1 MKTCCLV
8 WEIPVIEGEH
18 YNPIMNVIYMQK
30 AKKFLNQLNRYF
42 QDENMD
48 WKCVLDHS
56 ACTYNEI
63 FSSEHQAVI
72 FAPEAKTRQ
81 WLYKKDFQKKIKIS
95 DNTTRDLTKGCDC
108 MKKKSISVICAVLV
122 ISGVATVLVLTGNRG
137 NVSNVKRV
145 VGYSALYGEN
155 SIKEAFD
162 VIEKKFAKDFEG
174 CTLTELRYDEDVENR
189 FAEEIEKYHKEN
201 NQ

>member
-48 WKCVLDHS
+48 WKCVLDRS

-63 FSSEHQAVI
+63 FSSENQAVI

-81 WLYKKDFQKKIKIS
+81 WLYKKEIQAV
-95 DNTTRDLTKGCDC
+95 
-108 MKKKSISVICAVLV
+108 SIPKYYL
-122 ISGVATVLVLTGNRG
+122 
-137 NVSNVKRV
+137 
-145 VGYSALYGEN
+145 
-155 SIKEAFD
+155 D
-162 VIEKKFAKDFEG
+162 
-174 CTLTELRYDEDVENR
+174 
-189 FAEEIEKYHKEN
+189 FAEYNEGKLDKIAIFFMNLKSDI
-201 NQ
+201 Q

>member
-42 QDENMD
+42 QDKNMD
-48 WKCVLDHS
+48 WKCVLDRS

-63 FSSEHQAVI
+63 FSSENQAVI

-81 WLYKKDFQKKIKIS
+81 WLYKKEIQDESIPKYYLQVSFF
-95 DNTTRDLTKGCDC
+95 
-108 MKKKSISVICAVLV
+108 KKKCI
-122 ISGVATVLVLTGNRG
+122 
-137 NVSNVKRV
+137 VK
-145 VGYSALYGEN
+145 
-155 SIKEAFD
+155 
-162 VIEKKFAKDFEG
+162 KK
-174 CTLTELRYDEDVENR
+174 L
-189 FAEEIEKYHKEN
+189 
-201 NQ
+201 

>member
-48 WKCVLDHS
+48 WKCVLDRS

-63 FSSEHQAVI
+63 FSSENQAVI

-81 WLYKKDFQKKIKIS
+81 WLYKKEIQDESIPKYYLDFAEYNEGK
-95 DNTTRDLTKGCDC
+95 NRFPCYGA
-108 MKKKSISVICAVLV
+108 MICFE
-122 ISGVATVLVLTGNRG
+122 GRKNYR
-137 NVSNVKRV
+137 
-145 VGYSALYGEN
+145 
-155 SIKEAFD
+155 
-162 VIEKKFAKDFEG
+162 EKKETKVKSRCGTF
-174 CTLTELRYDEDVENR
+174 
-189 FAEEIEKYHKEN
+189 
-201 NQ
+201 

>member
-72 FAPEAKTRQ
+72 FAPEVKTRQ
-81 WLYKKDFQKKIKIS
+81 WLYKKDFQKK
-95 DNTTRDLTKGCDC
+95 D
-108 MKKKSISVICAVLV
+108 
-122 ISGVATVLVLTGNRG
+122 
-137 NVSNVKRV
+137 
-145 VGYSALYGEN
+145 
-155 SIKEAFD
+155 
-162 VIEKKFAKDFEG
+162 KD
-174 CTLTELRYDEDVENR
+174 
-189 FAEEIEKYHKEN
+189 K
-201 NQ
+201 

>member
-42 QDENMD
+42 QNKNMD
-48 WKCVLDHS
+48 WKCVLDRS

-63 FSSEHQAVI
+63 FSGENQAVI

-81 WLYKKDFQKKIKIS
+81 WLYKKVPLS
-95 DNTTRDLTKGCDC
+95 
-108 MKKKSISVICAVLV
+108 CA
-122 ISGVATVLVLTGNRG
+122 SATVHNTLYTCQVLPSKRYRENLFQNREAILPCFRYKTQCYGYFSCLFTCTSGILLSDLWVKYTGIAR
-137 NVSNVKRV
+137 
-145 VGYSALYGEN
+145 
-155 SIKEAFD
+155 
-162 VIEKKFAKDFEG
+162 
-174 CTLTELRYDEDVENR
+174 
-189 FAEEIEKYHKEN
+189 
-201 NQ
+201 

>member
-48 WKCVLDHS
+48 WKCVLDRS

-63 FSSEHQAVI
+63 FSSENRAVI

-81 WLYKKDFQKKIKIS
+81 WLYKKEIQAV
-95 DNTTRDLTKGCDC
+95 
-108 MKKKSISVICAVLV
+108 SIPKYYL
-122 ISGVATVLVLTGNRG
+122 
-137 NVSNVKRV
+137 
-145 VGYSALYGEN
+145 
-155 SIKEAFD
+155 D
-162 VIEKKFAKDFEG
+162 
-174 CTLTELRYDEDVENR
+174 
-189 FAEEIEKYHKEN
+189 FAEYNEGKLDKIAIFFMNLKN
-201 NQ
+201 NV

>member
-42 QDENMD
+42 QEENMD

-81 WLYKKDFQKKIKIS
+81 WLYKKEIQDE
-95 DNTTRDLTKGCDC
+95 
-108 MKKKSISVICAVLV
+108 SIPKYYL
-122 ISGVATVLVLTGNRG
+122 
-137 NVSNVKRV
+137 
-145 VGYSALYGEN
+145 
-155 SIKEAFD
+155 D
-162 VIEKKFAKDFEG
+162 
-174 CTLTELRYDEDVENR
+174 
-189 FAEEIEKYHKEN
+189 FAEYNEGKLDKIAIFFMNLKN
-201 NQ
+201 DIQ

>member
-63 FSSEHQAVI
+63 FPVN
-72 FAPEAKTRQ
+72 
-81 WLYKKDFQKKIKIS
+81 IKQLFLLRKLKQ
-95 DNTTRDLTKGCDC
+95 DNGYI
-108 MKKKSISVICAVLV
+108 KKKFKMKVFQNIIWILQN
-122 ISGVATVLVLTGNRG
+122 IM
-137 NVSNVKRV
+137 
-145 VGYSALYGEN
+145 
-155 SIKEAFD
+155 KES
-162 VIEKKFAKDFEG
+162 
-174 CTLTELRYDEDVENR
+174 
-189 FAEEIEKYHKEN
+189 
-201 NQ
+201 

>member
-48 WKCVLDHS
+48 WKCVLDRS

-63 FSSEHQAVI
+63 FSSENQAVI

-81 WLYKKDFQKKIKIS
+81 WLYKKEIQAAKIPLPQAIW
-95 DNTTRDLTKGCDC
+95 N
-108 MKKKSISVICAVLV
+108 
-122 ISGVATVLVLTGNRG
+122 
-137 NVSNVKRV
+137 
-145 VGYSALYGEN
+145 E
-155 SIKEAFD
+155 FW
-162 VIEKKFAKDFEG
+162 
-174 CTLTELRYDEDVENR
+174 LRYEHNLQISLIPCHAIRLD
-189 FAEEIEKYHKEN
+189 ICI
-201 NQ
+201 

>member
-48 WKCVLDHS
+48 WKCVLDRS

-63 FSSEHQAVI
+63 FSSENQAVI
-72 FAPEAKTRQ
+72 FVPEAKTRQ
-81 WLYKKDFQKKIKIS
+81 WLYKKDILFSFSPSWSFYQMKVPGFVGKIS
-95 DNTTRDLTKGCDC
+95 LRIQGLCVYNEY
-108 MKKKSISVICAVLV
+108 I
-122 ISGVATVLVLTGNRG
+122 
-137 NVSNVKRV
+137 VKD
-145 VGYSALYGEN
+145 GIFS
-155 SIKEAFD
+155 
-162 VIEKKFAKDFEG
+162 
-174 CTLTELRYDEDVENR
+174 
-189 FAEEIEKYHKEN
+189 
-201 NQ
+201 